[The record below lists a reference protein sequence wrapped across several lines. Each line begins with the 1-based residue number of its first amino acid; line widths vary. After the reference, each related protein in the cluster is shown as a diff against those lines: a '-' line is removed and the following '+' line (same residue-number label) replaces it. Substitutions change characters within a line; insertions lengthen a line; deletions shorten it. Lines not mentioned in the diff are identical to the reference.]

1 MSKSLYLEC
10 GSGISGDMTVAAL
23 LDLGADREVLEK
35 SLESLKLPGYEIA
48 ITRVKKSGLD
58 ACDFHVILDAEHE
71 NHDHDMAYLHGTEVH
86 EHVHDQEHMSDHEHA
101 HDQEHMSNH
110 EHAHDHDHMSDHEH
124 AHDQDHMH
132 DHAHSHSHGNTGEHH
147 HHHEHRGLPEILA
160 IIRRGDLTPGARAL
174 AERIF
179 QILAE
184 AEAKAHGVPLDQV
197 HFHEV
202 GAVDSIVDIVAAA
215 VCIDNLAPDEVIV
228 TGLSEGSGFVRCQH
242 GLIPVPV
249 PAVLNIV
256 QAHGLTLVPTGIQG
270 ELLTP
275 TGAAIVAAIR
285 TKETLPA
292 SFKCIRTGL
301 GAGKRTYERP
311 SLLRAMMLETEEND
325 EKDTI
330 WKLECNIDDCTG
342 EALGYCMGKLLR
354 SGARDVHYIPVYMKK
369 NRPAYQLD
377 VICDDTTRETLENI
391 IFAETTTIG
400 IRRCRME
407 RTVMKREFETVTTE
421 YGEATVKICCHGEI
435 KKVYPEY
442 ESAAAIA
449 EKSGMSVGEVGA
461 WMVQKYKE
469 QLQEQKK

>member
-1 MSKSLYLEC
+1 MSRSLYLEC

-35 SLESLKLPGYEIA
+35 ALKSLNLPGYEIA

-58 ACDFHVILDAEHE
+58 ACDFNVILDAEHE
-71 NHDHDMAYLHGTEVH
+71 NHDHDMAYLHGDGVEVH
-86 EHVHDQEHMSDHEHA
+86 THEHEEEHHHDHAHEHTHDHDHVHDHEHT
-101 HDQEHMSNH
+101 HDHD
-110 EHAHDHDHMSDHEH
+110 HAHDHEH
-124 AHDQDHMH
+124 THSHDH
-132 DHAHSHSHGNTGEHH
+132 DHAGEHH
-147 HHHEHRGLPEILA
+147 HHHEHRGLPEILE
-160 IIRRGDLTPGARAL
+160 IIRRGDLTLGARAL

-215 VCIDNLAPDEVIV
+215 VCLDNLAPDEVIV

-242 GLIPVPV
+242 GQIPVPV

-270 ELLTP
+270 ELVTP

-285 TKETLPA
+285 TKEKLPS
-292 SFKCIRTGL
+292 SFKCTKTGL

-311 SLLRAMMLETEEND
+311 SLLRAMMLETEEDN

-342 EALGYCMGKLLR
+342 ETLGYCMGKLLQA
-354 SGARDVHYIPVYMKK
+354 GARDVHYIPVYMKK

-407 RTVMKREFETVTTE
+407 RTVMKREFAMITTE
-421 YGEATVKICCHGEI
+421 YGDAAVKICRHGEI
-435 KKVYPEY
+435 EKVYPEY

-449 EKSGMSVGEVGA
+449 EKSGMPVGEASA
-461 WMVQKYKE
+461 WIVQKYKE
-469 QLQEQKK
+469 GNKKA

>member
-1 MSKSLYLEC
+1 MSRSLYLEC

-35 SLESLKLPGYEIA
+35 ALKSLNLPGYEIA

-58 ACDFHVILDAEHE
+58 ACDFNVILDAEHE
-71 NHDHDMAYLHGTEVH
+71 NHDHDMAYLHGDGVEVH
-86 EHVHDQEHMSDHEHA
+86 THEHEEEHHHDHAHEHTHDHDHVHDHEHT
-101 HDQEHMSNH
+101 HDHD
-110 EHAHDHDHMSDHEH
+110 HAHDHEH
-124 AHDQDHMH
+124 THSHDH
-132 DHAHSHSHGNTGEHH
+132 DHAGEHH
-147 HHHEHRGLPEILA
+147 HHHEHRGLPEILE

-174 AERIF
+174 AERIC

-215 VCIDNLAPDEVIV
+215 VCLDNLAPDEVIV

-242 GLIPVPV
+242 GQIPVPV

-270 ELLTP
+270 ELVTP

-285 TKETLPA
+285 TKEKLPS
-292 SFKCIRTGL
+292 SFKCTKTGL

-311 SLLRAMMLETEEND
+311 SLLRAMMLETEEDN

-342 EALGYCMGKLLR
+342 ETLGYCMGKLLQA
-354 SGARDVHYIPVYMKK
+354 GARDVHYIPVYMKK

-407 RTVMKREFETVTTE
+407 RTVMKREFAMITTE
-421 YGEATVKICCHGEI
+421 YGDAAVKICRHGEI
-435 KKVYPEY
+435 EKVYPEY

-449 EKSGMSVGEVGA
+449 EKSGMPVGEASA
-461 WMVQKYKE
+461 WIVQKYKE
-469 QLQEQKK
+469 GNKKA